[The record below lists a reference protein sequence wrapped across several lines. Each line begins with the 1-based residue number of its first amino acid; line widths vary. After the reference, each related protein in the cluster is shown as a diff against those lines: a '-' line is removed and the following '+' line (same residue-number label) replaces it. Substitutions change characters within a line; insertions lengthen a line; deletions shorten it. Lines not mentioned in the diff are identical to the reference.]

1 VTVSDETGGLEYAI
15 IRRSDN
21 AYLFDSEGDGTDAA
35 WESDEENASW
45 YDTEEL
51 ALAVADVNGLTV
63 DADTP
68 TLADGY
74 AIATRAWSFE
84 DDLEPDDVDRMA
96 DMLEDA

>member
-1 VTVSDETGGLEYAI
+1 MTVNDENGGLEYAI
-15 IRRSDN
+15 LRRSDS
-21 AYLFDSEGDGTDAA
+21 AYLFDSEGDGSDAA

-45 YDTEEL
+45 FGTERL

-63 DADTP
+63 NADTP

-74 AIATRAWSFE
+74 AIATRAWTFE
-84 DDLEPDDVDRMA
+84 EDLEPDETDRLA